1 MFFLIMYTFWRYDL
15 RVNEIWNYSC
25 QNETCMTPNLH
36 LFFHRLH
43 DHNSFFFLLFF
54 VDNSTMVIRVW
65 EDLKSIRWRDR
76 GDWWY
81 LIAKWWKQLL
91 WYSHWLSMTNYVYNW
106 SDQLVWCH
114 DHKNRH
120 LRVWSNFWKHFQLQI
135 LIGCWEPIR
144 WTLVCPYFS
153 PYGE

>member
-1 MFFLIMYTFWRYDL
+1 MIYVSMRFGIIRAKTRRLWHRTYICFFTDWTTIIL
-15 RVNEIWNYSC
+15 
-25 QNETCMTPNLH
+25 
-36 LFFHRLH
+36 
-43 DHNSFFFLLFF
+43 FFLLVF
-54 VDNSTMVIRVW
+54 VDNSTVIRGW
-65 EDLKSIRWRDR
+65 EDLQPIGWRDR

-81 LIAKWWKQLL
+81 LIGGRHFAKWWKQLL